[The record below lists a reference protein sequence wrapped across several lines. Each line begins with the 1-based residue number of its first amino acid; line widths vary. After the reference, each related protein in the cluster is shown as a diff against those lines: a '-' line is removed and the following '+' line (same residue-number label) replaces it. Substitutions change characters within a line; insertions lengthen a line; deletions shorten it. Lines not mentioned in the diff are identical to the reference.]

1 MLKQIRGLTQLSSF
15 NAFKAKSTKV
25 AEAFASSK
33 AEVYSLNRIIQRAGE
48 SISQIEFRSIL
59 KFSAAMP
66 FSFIE
71 DYIKNTDGYKDWMQ
85 PLTKQAD
92 QNDDTKAR
100 LITSLGTN
108 SDLIELNLETASMM
122 FFRQTHALRMIR
134 SIFPL
139 PDSDNESQEANAN
152 IDEDDEDEVVRS
164 DEEEQNSV
172 IGFKLAKKTK
182 EVQSVQIYLTQIV
195 PPETAD
201 LDDDE
206 NSDNLFQ
213 LYMLL
218 ESALPRYSNVFNQ
231 RKSLA

>member
-1 MLKQIRGLTQLSSF
+1 
-15 NAFKAKSTKV
+15 
-25 AEAFASSK
+25 
-33 AEVYSLNRIIQRAGE
+33 
-48 SISQIEFRSIL
+48 
-59 KFSAAMP
+59 
-66 FSFIE
+66 
-71 DYIKNTDGYKDWMQ
+71 
-85 PLTKQAD
+85 
-92 QNDDTKAR
+92 
-100 LITSLGTN
+100 
-108 SDLIELNLETASMM
+108 
-122 FFRQTHALRMIR
+122 MIR

-152 IDEDDEDEVVRS
+152 IDEDDESEIVRE
-164 DEEEQNSV
+164 DDIEQNSV

-195 PPETAD
+195 PPETTD

>member
-1 MLKQIRGLTQLSSF
+1 
-15 NAFKAKSTKV
+15 
-25 AEAFASSK
+25 
-33 AEVYSLNRIIQRAGE
+33 
-48 SISQIEFRSIL
+48 
-59 KFSAAMP
+59 
-66 FSFIE
+66 
-71 DYIKNTDGYKDWMQ
+71 
-85 PLTKQAD
+85 
-92 QNDDTKAR
+92 
-100 LITSLGTN
+100 
-108 SDLIELNLETASMM
+108 
-122 FFRQTHALRMIR
+122 MIR

-152 IDEDDEDEVVRS
+152 IDEDDESEIVREDEL
-164 DEEEQNSV
+164 EQNSV